1 MTADEIIENDLI
13 KTEFIEHVDKIYF
26 DVDRQK
32 LLEIAMKKID
42 IDKLQNRRYREYLKE
57 VEQKFLARKHIN
69 LHLEKVTNSKYK
81 IRQQQLEHG
90 HTRADDD
97 HLKNEP

>member
-26 DVDRQK
+26 DVDRKK

-42 IDKLQNRRYREYLKE
+42 IDKLQNKRYREYLKE
-57 VEQKFLARKHIN
+57 VE
-69 LHLEKVTNSKYK
+69 
-81 IRQQQLEHG
+81 
-90 HTRADDD
+90 
-97 HLKNEP
+97 

>member
-1 MTADEIIENDLI
+1 MFQTKASKFLDTMTADEIIENDLI

-42 IDKLQNRRYREYLKE
+42 IDKAQNRRYRDYLRE
-57 VEQKFLARKHIN
+57 IEL
-69 LHLEKVTNSKYK
+69 KY
-81 IRQQQLEHG
+81 
-90 HTRADDD
+90 
-97 HLKNEP
+97 

>member
-42 IDKLQNRRYREYLKE
+42 IDKAQNRRYRDYLRE
-57 VEQKFLARKHIN
+57 IEL
-69 LHLEKVTNSKYK
+69 KY
-81 IRQQQLEHG
+81 
-90 HTRADDD
+90 
-97 HLKNEP
+97 